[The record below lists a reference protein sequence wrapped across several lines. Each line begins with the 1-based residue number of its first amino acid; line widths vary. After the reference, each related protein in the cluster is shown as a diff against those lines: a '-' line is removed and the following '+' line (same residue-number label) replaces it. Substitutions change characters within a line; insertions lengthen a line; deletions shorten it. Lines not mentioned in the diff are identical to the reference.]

1 MREKVKF
8 AMEKRSNILELNER
22 LSLGS
27 IADAAYVCQLYDE
40 IAKTLQLNSAAVID
54 FFELSIK
61 FFDRCFGEDTTNR
74 HADDLPS
81 KWNAYRVGGWFKK
94 LVITS
99 GQSTNTTSA
108 TNGVNLINVLSMNGN
123 VMDVL
128 RRGNEY
134 FKLDILLLPEKL
146 RTLLLQ
152 ASQHK
157 KTNIFTLPSIKYI
170 YNENLAWLTHWLTTS
185 KDHQLTINQHSASI
199 LTLPPFHYFLI
210 LLLRYPTLSEAIF
223 STDIDNTNPY
233 NKNKINPNN
242 TIKNNKNIGIVL
254 LLQSNTYINMLR
266 HYFTHLLPRY
276 KKVAETRNLTTDLN
290 LNLTIGPND
299 NITNNTD
306 SEWFLRLAV
315 VYWMDTAVVRTN
327 TTTYYHELSHGHG
340 QQGLGQ
346 SRGRQNGASALSISG
361 SGHESALLSPLS
373 VAVIDDY
380 LPAYPTPV
388 LQVSSTTILYLYA
401 NTLKLYCIVL
411 IFITYMLYF
420 SLYLSSAPFSWSCIS
435 SATLA

>member
-1 MREKVKF
+1 
-8 AMEKRSNILELNER
+8 MEKRSNILELNER
-22 LSLGS
+22 LALGS

-94 LVITS
+94 LVITRS
-99 GQSTNTTSA
+99 QNTSTNMSA
-108 TNGVNLINVLSMNGN
+108 SNGVNLINVLSMNGN

-146 RTLLLQ
+146 RTLLIQ
-152 ASQHK
+152 ATQHK
-157 KTNIFTLPSIKYI
+157 KTNIITLPTIKYV
-170 YNENLAWLTHWLTTS
+170 YNENLIWLTHWLTTS

-210 LLLRYPTLSEAIF
+210 LLLRYPTLSETVF
-223 STDIDNTNPY
+223 STDIDTTNPY
-233 NKNKINPNN
+233 NKNKMNN
-242 TIKNNKNIGIVL
+242 TNNTTKNNTNIGLVL

-276 KKVAETRNLTTDLN
+276 KKVAETRNLNIDLN
-290 LNLTIGPND
+290 PNLTIGPND
-299 NITNNTD
+299 NITSNSD

-315 VYWMDTAVVRTN
+315 VYWMDTTAIVRTN
-327 TTTYYHELSHGHG
+327 TTAYYHEREQGYG
-340 QQGLGQ
+340 QQGQGQ

-361 SGHESALLSPLS
+361 SWHESGLLSPLS

-380 LPAYPTPV
+380 LPAYTTPV
-388 LQVSSTTILYLYA
+388 LQVCST
-401 NTLKLYCIVL
+401 NTSNNIIC
-411 IFITYMLYF
+411 
-420 SLYLSSAPFSWSCIS
+420 
-435 SATLA
+435 

>member
-1 MREKVKF
+1 MFDCEKAKF
-8 AMEKRSNILELNER
+8 VMEKRSNILELNER
-22 LSLGS
+22 LALGS

-99 GQSTNTTSA
+99 GQNTNVTSA

-152 ASQHK
+152 ASQYK
-157 KTNIFTLPSIKYI
+157 KTNISTLPSIKYI
-170 YNENLAWLTHWLTTS
+170 YNENLIWLTQWLTTS

-210 LLLRYPTLSEAIF
+210 LLLRYPTLSETVF
-223 STDIDNTNPY
+223 STDIDSTNPY
-233 NKNKINPNN
+233 NKNKIYTSNTAKNN
-242 TIKNNKNIGIVL
+242 TNIGVVL

-276 KKVAETRNLTTDLN
+276 KKVAETRNLNTDLN

-299 NITNNTD
+299 NITNNSD

-315 VYWMDTAVVRTN
+315 VYWMDTAAIVRTN
-327 TTTYYHELSHGHG
+327 TTTYYHEHTHGHG
-340 QQGLGQ
+340 QQGQGQ

-373 VAVIDDY
+373 VAVVDDY
-380 LPAYPTPV
+380 LPAYTTPV
-388 LQVSSTTILYLYA
+388 IQVS
-401 NTLKLYCIVL
+401 NTNTSINNIV
-411 IFITYMLYF
+411 
-420 SLYLSSAPFSWSCIS
+420 C
-435 SATLA
+435 